1 MGVSPLSIPCLPLA
15 LPRLVGSWLWVLLV
29 AVGCAGPMIFR
40 ALIELRAGLL
50 SPRVVHWIHTPLSG
64 WYQIDLHVDFSEKP
78 EGVGVGV
85 PRTSDRR
92 FHLLSPTLPTHN
104 GVTLDWIASRDRHV

>member
-29 AVGCAGPMIFR
+29 AVGCAGPMVFR

-64 WYQIDLHVDFSEKP
+64 WYQIALRFDCPEKP
-78 EGVGVGV
+78 QGIGVGVL
-85 PRTSDRR
+85 RTSDRR
-92 FHLLSPTLPTHN
+92 FRLPSPTLPTHN
-104 GVTLDWIASRDRHV
+104 GVMLDWIASRDRHV

>member
-40 ALIELRAGLL
+40 ALIELRAVWL
-50 SPRVVHWIHTPLSG
+50 SP
-64 WYQIDLHVDFSEKP
+64 
-78 EGVGVGV
+78 
-85 PRTSDRR
+85 
-92 FHLLSPTLPTHN
+92 
-104 GVTLDWIASRDRHV
+104 